1 MNDQYIENDC
11 LELLDAL
18 EIGFDLT
25 HCDIIDEECI
35 DETLVIDQML

>member
-1 MNDQYIENDC
+1 MSDQTLHQEES

-25 HCDIIDEECI
+25 EYNHSEDNADE
-35 DETLVIDQML
+35 LR